1 MPAPA
6 SPDSSPGL
14 QAPSAT
20 PLAGD
25 TSAHGTAP
33 RGGGG
38 SDGMPNTGPKT
49 RVGPRVIEI
58 AVTDEGFD
66 PPDPEV
72 RRGEAVTLA
81 ITRKTERTCAV
92 DAIFPRLG
100 KHVDLPM
107 NQTVRVDIPAGAVTD
122 TLYFACGM
130 NMIPGHGAR
139 ALGRAAGAGVASPY
153 SKGAGM
159 KPSFQ
164 REWPALLALAVTIG
178 ISIVAW
184 GALPEVVPTHWGLS
198 GRPDAWGSRAT
209 RRDLRARPRRRD
221 LRAAVVPAA
230 PRSHAPRHPG
240 RHRRDARPAD
250 RDDVVLRRSPGPRHP
265 RRHGPRAEHR
275 AGDHGAR
282 RRAVRPDRVRARWGS
297 DRTGSSASARRGRC
311 RAASRGTTRTARPAG
326 CSS

>member
-1 MPAPA
+1 MKSWGWCAIIVIVAASGCSPKSENHAAANGGSSAMPAPA

-14 QAPSAT
+14 QAPSVT

-25 TSAHGTAP
+25 TSAHATAP

-38 SDGMPNTGPKT
+38 SDGMPNAGPKT

-81 ITRKTERTCAV
+81 ITRKTDRTCAV

-130 NMIPGHGAR
+130 NMIR
-139 ALGRAAGAGVASPY
+139 
-153 SKGAGM
+153 GM
-159 KPSFQ
+159 
-164 REWPALLALAVTIG
+164 
-178 ISIVAW
+178 
-184 GALPEVVPTHWGLS
+184 
-198 GRPDAWGSRAT
+198 
-209 RRDLRARPRRRD
+209 
-221 LRAAVVPAA
+221 
-230 PRSHAPRHPG
+230 
-240 RHRRDARPAD
+240 
-250 RDDVVLRRSPGPRHP
+250 
-265 RRHGPRAEHR
+265 
-275 AGDHGAR
+275 
-282 RRAVRPDRVRARWGS
+282 VRAR
-297 DRTGSSASARRGRC
+297 
-311 RAASRGTTRTARPAG
+311 
-326 CSS
+326 